1 MRRFTLKLFL
11 LLNAFLPTSAFA
23 DELRP
28 AYLSI
33 HETKPD
39 EFSVLWKVPAAGDKR
54 LGLYLHLPDTCVP
67 KAEPVRLIENASYSE
82 RWTAACDGGLS
93 GRTIAIDGLRSVS
106 YTHLTLPT
114 IYSV

>member
-67 KAEPVRLIENASYSE
+67 KAEPVRFGFAIRHDA
-82 RWTAACDGGLS
+82 GLHRQGMLS
-93 GRTIAIDGLRSVS
+93 QAFALRP
-106 YTHLTLPT
+106 LAQ
-114 IYSV
+114 